1 MLTTQETWSTS
12 PRRFRCSI
20 ASESL
25 VIILVEFVH
34 FILHIYSCV
43 SILGNGFCCGVV
55 FFSLVAFQSTL
66 GHAYNSSSARSFQ
79 AFAGQV
85 TLFMCLLRVLLPADA
100 CVAPLARLLVL
111 MGRFVWWQGMS
122 LSGVRQAS
130 MATRAGEIDA
140 GAGESGDSEER
151 RSLLAAA
158 ALRRFGGD
166 GEAALGATG

>member
-1 MLTTQETWSTS
+1 
-12 PRRFRCSI
+12 
-20 ASESL
+20 
-25 VIILVEFVH
+25 
-34 FILHIYSCV
+34 
-43 SILGNGFCCGVV
+43 
-55 FFSLVAFQSTL
+55 
-66 GHAYNSSSARSFQ
+66 
-79 AFAGQV
+79 
-85 TLFMCLLRVLLPADA
+85 
-100 CVAPLARLLVL
+100 
-111 MGRFVWWQGMS
+111 MGRFVWWCWWQGMS

>member
-1 MLTTQETWSTS
+1 
-12 PRRFRCSI
+12 
-20 ASESL
+20 
-25 VIILVEFVH
+25 
-34 FILHIYSCV
+34 
-43 SILGNGFCCGVV
+43 
-55 FFSLVAFQSTL
+55 
-66 GHAYNSSSARSFQ
+66 
-79 AFAGQV
+79 
-85 TLFMCLLRVLLPADA
+85 
-100 CVAPLARLLVL
+100 
-111 MGRFVWWQGMS
+111 MS